1 MEFALY
7 GSRHRKERRGT
18 IEIFHIVYEVERD
31 GVLRVYIV
39 SSTEIANRQ
48 NSSVNQRKRRTLT
61 LKMWKAMEDR
71 MGWIGQ
77 FRNEVTNH
85 LNKCIKYES
94 SEQPTKRQT
103 GYFQ

>member
-7 GSRHRKERRGT
+7 GSRHRKKRRGT
-18 IEIFHIVYEVERD
+18 IEIFHIVYEVEHD
-31 GVLRVYIV
+31 GVLRRYIV

-48 NSSVNQRKRRTLT
+48 NSGVSQRRRRTLT

-77 FRNEVTNH
+77 FRNEVTNY

-94 SEQPTKRQT
+94 SEQPTKRPT
-103 GYFQ
+103 GHFQ